1 MRFLTMFQP
10 KTSQRQNA
18 ECHRSTR
25 QSHNEARVPAWCNVK
40 VLSGLLLIVALSPIA
55 AMNPISAKAD
65 ARSTCYG
72 TTSNGRI
79 ANACELPA
87 GGDNYSPYSTVAR
100 WLGRTWVH
108 CDVAK
113 VIVAAYDS
121 LAVSHPE
128 KYYVYGETGLRT
140 GGEFKPHKTHRN
152 GLSVDFMTPV
162 INADGNSVPLPTS
175 ITNKYGYAVEF
186 DGEAQYEDLRID
198 FEAIAAHLA
207 ALKLSA
213 KEHSIGIWRV
223 IFDPE
228 LQPYLHKTKA
238 WAEISD
244 ITFSRKRSWV
254 RHDDHYHV
262 DFALECRP
270 LSEWVQ

>member
-10 KTSQRQNA
+10 KNSPQPGA
-18 ECHRSTR
+18 ECRRSTR
-25 QSHNEARVPAWCNVK
+25 KLNNKARLLLWWNINV
-40 VLSGLLLIVALSPIA
+40 LCGLLLIVVMIPINA
-55 AMNPISAKAD
+55 AAD
-65 ARSTCYG
+65 SHSTCYG

-87 GGDNYSPYSTVAR
+87 GGDNFAPYSTVAR

-113 VIVAAYDS
+113 VIVSAYNS

-128 KYYVYGETGLRT
+128 KHYVYGETGLRT

-162 INADGNSVPLPTS
+162 INAEGKSVPLPTS
-175 ITNKYGYAVEF
+175 VTNKYGYAIEF

-213 KEHSIGIWRV
+213 KEHGIGIWRV

-228 LQPYLHKTKA
+228 LQPYLHETKA
-238 WAEISD
+238 WVEISD
-244 ITFSRKRSWV
+244 ITFSSKRSWV